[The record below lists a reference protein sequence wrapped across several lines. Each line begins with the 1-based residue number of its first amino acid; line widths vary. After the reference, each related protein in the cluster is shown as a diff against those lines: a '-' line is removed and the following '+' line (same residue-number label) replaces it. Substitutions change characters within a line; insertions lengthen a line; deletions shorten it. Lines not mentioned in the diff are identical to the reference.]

1 MRGRSMPLPRPD
13 RARSSRGGSLMEVLV
28 AMAILAMLMVGVL
41 QLFSLALVTD
51 SGSAARSDMT
61 LKAQQVAE
69 NLRYL
74 HFLRAGTTFAVPDGR
89 MLVAPAA
96 GASASLP
103 YQSTGTGWA
112 YWGPAGAN
120 VIEEEN
126 PAFRVSYAYSASTTP
141 GFLFLTVTVTSA
153 APGATSMSYVGENA
167 KTKRVDYV
175 CQVPN

>member
-1 MRGRSMPLPRPD
+1 MKRLARLRSR
-13 RARSSRGGSLMEVLV
+13 RGGSLVEVLV

-41 QLFSLALVTD
+41 QLFSIALVTD
-51 SGSAARSDMT
+51 SGAAARSDMT

-74 HFLRAGTTFAVPDGR
+74 HFLRSGTTFAVPDGR

-96 GASASLP
+96 GATATLP
-103 YQSTGTGWA
+103 YQSGGTGWA

-126 PAFRVSYAYSASTTP
+126 PAYRVSYAYSASTTP
-141 GFLFLTVTVTSA
+141 GFLFLTVSVTSA
-153 APGATSMSYVGENA
+153 VPGDTSMSYVGDSA
-167 KTKRVDYV
+167 KAKRVDYV